1 MKWKFERKHEFFHIC
16 ILFLFLSSFISV
28 LPVRIEATSNI
39 TEDSNYYT
47 IENDYFIAKIPKNQS
62 GHAQTAGVGT
72 IRELYIKPQTTINI
86 VSHTSGFNTIFGT
99 EFACVNGSNTWAAD
113 CWGGSTMWGAAVEKI
128 YESSSIIVIKSSFTF
143 KTEIDARR
151 ANFTATHY
159 ITFYD
164 QPYYVVTITRH
175 YEDSHA
181 HQFNSELCMLYD
193 TDDFWDKD
201 DAGTW
206 YASNRTGHAVADY
219 IGGSYLHEA
228 DIYGKFPWYYVI
240 NTTMGVGHGTI
251 LVDAYPRR
259 ILRMGDIAGGTAHRY
274 SEFQIHDFFALRGDT
289 NQTMTIVQYCGD
301 TTSYSGIE
309 ALATQ
314 LYNSRKTAVGSDE
327 AEFPM
332 ALNRKHPT
340 TSYNRFGSSWQF
352 LVQRPLGAY
361 WGFQGWDSSGM
372 SYQEAYFKYKNATS
386 TYGIIPTW
394 TYVNVIDV
402 SYNKTYGTV
411 TWNATYE
418 SKLNWKLKWEEWDD
432 SDTIRLTMTL
442 ETLTSVNITEAYFY
456 WFTGSVNALSTDLG
470 GSYCKMNASGASGYI
485 CSTIKEEAYLV
496 KNLTNTER
504 TLPYAKMQQYWVK
517 NGADVEYSSGQ
528 TWTMQLD
535 IQYFKTY
542 ANWCDTW
549 VSGANYTA
557 PEEHSSYMETINYQS
572 WVVLPLFNPQSNLT
586 INCVG
591 SPNSQLA
598 DSSLSNDIL
607 TLLLVGDTG
616 NTTTRHIYCGSK
628 GEPTTVNGASS
639 WSYNAT
645 SKILTIRAIYNSSNT
660 ITVECIWSPKL
671 PNPLEALKE
680 LIQTVESWNLAAG
693 IENSLTSKLQA
704 AYRLL
709 DMGEQKK
716 SIAQLTAFIR
726 KVETLR
732 EKKLTSE
739 QADYLTAEAQRIIGV
754 IKG

>member
-28 LPVRIEATSNI
+28 LPVRVEATLNI

-72 IRELYIKPQTTINI
+72 IRELYIKPQTTTNI

-99 EFACVNGSNTWAAD
+99 EFSCVNGSSTWGGEV
-113 CWGGSTMWGAAVEKI
+113 WGGSTMWGAAVEKI

-143 KTEIDARR
+143 KTEIHARR

-164 QPYYVVTITRH
+164 QPYCVVTITRH

-181 HQFNSELCMLYD
+181 HQFNSDLCMLYD

-259 ILRMGDIAGGTAHRY
+259 ILRLGDIAGGTSGSY
-274 SEFQIHDFFALRGDT
+274 SEFQIHDFFDLRGDT
-289 NQTMTIVQYCGD
+289 NQTMTIVQYCKD
-301 TTSYSGIE
+301 TTSYSGIDT
-309 ALATQ
+309 LATQ

-332 ALNRKHPT
+332 ALNRYNPT
-340 TSYNRFGSSWQF
+340 SSYNRWGKTWMWFGG
-352 LVQRPLGAY
+352 RPLTSCWA
-361 WGFQGWDSSGM
+361 FNGWDTSTV
-372 SYQEAYFKYKNATS
+372 SYMTNQFKYKNATS
-386 TYGIIPTW
+386 TYGLFKW
-394 TYVNVIDV
+394 SDV
-402 SYNKTYGTV
+402 SVTNVYYNKTYGTFCW
-411 TWNATYE
+411 TDIYE
-418 SKLNWKLKWEEWDD
+418 SKLNWTCKWEIWDD
-432 SDTIRLTMTL
+432 SDTMKVTMIM
-442 ETLTSVNITEAYFY
+442 ETEATVNICEAYWY
-456 WFTGSVNALSTDLG
+456 WFTGNVNCDSNDLG
-470 GSYCKMNASGASGYI
+470 GDYCKMNATGTEGYLPSI
-485 CSTIKEEAYLV
+485 IQEECYLV

-504 TLPYAKMQQYWVK
+504 TTPTCKLQNYWVK
-517 NGADVEYSSGQ
+517 NPSDVEYSSGEQ
-528 TWTMQLD
+528 WTMQFY

-542 ANWCDTW
+542 TAWHTTWISSANF
-549 VSGANYTA
+549 TA
-557 PEEHSSYMETINYQS
+557 PSEHSSYMETINYQS
-572 WVVLPLFNPQSNLT
+572 WVALPLFNPQSNLT

-616 NTTTRHIYCGSK
+616 NTTTRYIYCGSK
-628 GEPTTVNGASS
+628 GEPTTVSGASS

-660 ITVECIWSPKL
+660 IAVECIWSPKL

-680 LIQTVESWNLAAG
+680 LIQTVESWNLTAG
-693 IENSLTSKLQA
+693 IENRLTSKLQA
-704 AYRLL
+704 AYRSL
-709 DMGEQKK
+709 DREKQKE
-716 SIAQLTAFIR
+716 SIAQLTAFIG
-726 KVETLR
+726 KVEALR
-732 EKKLTSE
+732 EKKLTTE
-739 QADYLTAEAQRIIGV
+739 QADYLTAEAQRIIDL